1 VYLKTLEM
9 VGFKSFAEKTRLAFE
24 PGMIAIV
31 GPNGCGKSNVS
42 DAIRWVLGEQSAKA
56 LRGSRM
62 EDCIFNGTQN
72 RKPLGMAEVSI
83 TFADCEKTLTTEFN
97 EVTITRRV
105 FRSGEG
111 QYFINK
117 KGCRLR
123 DVQRLFMDT
132 GIGTSSYSFM
142 AQGRIDQILSSR
154 PEDRRSIFEEA
165 SGITKFK
172 ADKREAI
179 RKLEH
184 TEANLLRLAD
194 VIREVKRQIGS
205 LQRQAGKARRY
216 KTLRDE
222 LKGLDLFASRSRLH
236 DDNRLLSALRDKIA
250 GLNRQASTAHDDV
263 EVFEKHNEQSRAEI
277 AEVEREI
284 NRIVEAGMQ
293 AQSQLDRA
301 RDLIQINRQRI
312 EEYENWTERDS
323 REVDQITE
331 QIEARLITEAEL
343 TTQLTQVDIQWS
355 EADRVLKE
363 AAGRFAAHQ
372 TETDS
377 SRQRVQKLREESVE
391 IEGLVS
397 RLQNQLIDIEN
408 RERATMIQ
416 REKLLAE
423 KTRLEQ
429 AVQQGAARVSRVQQA
444 IATQTGEVDA
454 LAKTLAEHEEARQ
467 QAEQGAKALQQQRGE
482 IHSRIA
488 GAQARVDL
496 LTDSREAEADFPA
509 GARMLLD
516 PDTELTIQRELIMGP
531 LANGLSFDDDYTAA
545 IQVALRAQ
553 LDAVVVRDGAT
564 AEQVMTQLSERR
576 GGAARLLRLDATA
589 SSTTTLP
596 APALLDHVTCPDDWR
611 PLLTGLLGHVGVV
624 ETPADIPANLAPY
637 QIVVT
642 KTGVLVAGDGR
653 VELWSQEGV
662 AGNPLAR
669 QHAIEQ
675 TEEAIATDQTKLA
688 DVEVALTGAAE
699 RTAALQEAIAT
710 TRRALEEKRRALAH
724 HEGECHTVAD
734 EAKQTQQRFE
744 TVTTELDELVKNTT
758 SWEDER
764 AATVGKQADVRAR
777 REELTVAIGAQARDL
792 QEMETRNQVIQSE
805 LTEKRIAAAGFQ
817 QSKEH
822 LLSQHGAV
830 VTRLQELKTAL
841 QGRTQGLENYQA
853 NIVKLQ
859 EAILQA
865 ESQTEDLSAATT
877 SHAARAEEKRTIR
890 NTQAAAMA
898 DEESKL
904 AAKRTELEKVVE
916 QRSKLEVKS
925 AEEGMRHQNMV
936 DRVTSDYAMSL
947 DEVMEHQDPE
957 WEEGA
962 PAIEQAE
969 TRVADLRS
977 KLEAMGPVNL
987 VAIEEYQ
994 ELEERYVFLTTQEA
1008 DLTSA
1013 KSQLLDMIREINK
1026 TTSELFRSTFEQ
1038 ANANFQAMF
1047 TQLFNG
1053 GNAKLVL
1060 VNEEDVLECGIEIIA
1075 RPPGKRLQNVTL
1087 LSGGERTMTAV
1098 ALLFAIYMIK
1108 PSPFCLLDELDA
1120 PLDDSNIGRFCR
1132 VVQGFTKNSQ
1142 FVIIT
1147 HNRQTIAVSDVIYG
1161 VTMPERGV
1169 SRIVSMK
1176 FRNAKGGVM
1185 TTADDAAP
1193 AESAIAPPP
1202 PRRRKQQ
1209 SKPSATNPTDQTD
1222 PTDPTE
1228 LSDAATNTEPQQEN

>member
-1 VYLKTLEM
+1 MYLKTLEM

-83 TFADCEKTLTTEFN
+83 TFADCEQTLTTEFN

-222 LKGLDLFASRSRLH
+222 LKGLDLFASRSRLR
-236 DDNRLLSALRDKIA
+236 DDSRLLSELRDKVA
-250 GLNRQASTAHDDV
+250 ELSRKASTAHDDV
-263 EVFEKHNEQSRAEI
+263 EVFEKHNEQNRAAI

-284 NRIVEAGMQ
+284 SRIVEAGMQ

-323 REVDQITE
+323 REAEQITE
-331 QIEARLITEAEL
+331 QIAARTISETEL
-343 TTQLTQVDIQWS
+343 TAQLTQVDTQWS

-363 AAGRFAAHQ
+363 AAGRFATHQ
-372 TETDS
+372 TETDR

-408 RERATMIQ
+408 RERSTVIQ

-423 KTRLEQ
+423 QTRLQQASEQ
-429 AVQQGAARVSRVQQA
+429 GQTRVSRIKEA
-444 IATQTGEVDA
+444 IAAQTSEVDT
-454 LAKTLAEHEEARQ
+454 LARTLAEHDEARL
-467 QAEQGAKALQQQRGE
+467 QAEQGAKALQQQRAE
-482 IHSRIA
+482 IQSRIA
-488 GAQARVDL
+488 GAKARLDL

-509 GARMLLD
+509 GARLLLD
-516 PDTELTIQRELIMGP
+516 PAGPLAVDRDLIMGP
-531 LANGLSFDDDYTAA
+531 LASGLSFDDDYTAA
-545 IQVALRAQ
+545 IEVALRAQ
-553 LDAVVVRDGAT
+553 LDAVVVRDGTT
-564 AEQVMTQLSERR
+564 AEQVIADLHAQR
-576 GGAARLLRLDATA
+576 GGAARLLRLDRPAPA
-589 SSTTTLP
+589 AGAALP
-596 APALLDHVTCPDDWR
+596 APALLDHVTCPDEWR
-611 PLLTGLLGHVGVV
+611 PLLTALLGQVGVV
-624 ETPADIPANLAPY
+624 ATLEDVPRDLQAD

-642 KTGVLVAGDGR
+642 KTGVMVAGDGR

-675 TEEAIATDQTKLA
+675 TAAAIDTEQTQLSQT
-688 DVEVALTGAAE
+688 EVALTAAAE
-699 RTAALQEAIAT
+699 RTTELQGAIRT
-710 TRRALEEKRRALAH
+710 TRHELEEKRRALAH

-734 EAKQTQQRFE
+734 EAKQTLQRFE
-744 TVTTELDELVKNTT
+744 TVTAELADLIKNST
-758 SWEDER
+758 SWEGER
-764 AATVGKQADVRAR
+764 ASAVAKQTDARSR
-777 REELTVAIGAQARDL
+777 REDLTVAIAAQAREL
-792 QEMETRNQVIQSE
+792 QEMEARNQVIQSE
-805 LTEKRIAAAGFQ
+805 LTEKRIAAAGFE

-822 LLSQHGAV
+822 LRSQHAAIV
-830 VTRLQELKTAL
+830 ARLQELQAAL
-841 QGRTQGLENYQA
+841 QGRNQGLENYQA

-865 ESQTEDLSAATT
+865 ESQTEDLAAATK
-877 SHAARAEEKRTIR
+877 SHAARAEEKRTVR

-904 AAKRTELEKVVE
+904 AAKRTELEAVVA
-916 QRSKLEVKS
+916 QRSKLEVRL

-936 DRVTSDYAMSL
+936 DRVTGDYAMTL
-947 DEVMEHQDPE
+947 DEVMEVQDPA
-957 WEEGA
+957 WEEDE
-962 PAIEQAE
+962 PSITQAE
-969 TRVADLRS
+969 ARVAELRD

-994 ELEERYVFLTTQEA
+994 ELEERFVFLTTQEN
-1008 DLTSA
+1008 DLTKA

-1161 VTMPERGV
+1161 VTMPERGI

-1176 FRNAKGGVM
+1176 FRDAKGGIV
-1185 TTADDAAP
+1185 TTADDGAP
-1193 AESAIAPPP
+1193 VEEAIAPPP
-1202 PRRRKQQ
+1202 PRRMKKQ
-1209 SKPSATNPTDQTD
+1209 SKPSGSGPTNQTDQTNQ
-1222 PTDPTE
+1222 TD
-1228 LSDAATNTEPQQEN
+1228 

>member
-1 VYLKTLEM
+1 MYLKILEM

-56 LRGSRM
+56 LRGTRM

-83 TFADCEKTLTTEFN
+83 TFADCEQTLSTEFN

-222 LKGLDLFASRSRLH
+222 LKDLDLFASRIRLRE
-236 DDNRLLSALRDKIA
+236 DNRSLSELRDKIA
-250 GLNRQASTAHDDV
+250 GLNRGASTAHDDV
-263 EVFEKHNEQSRAEI
+263 EVYEKHNEQNRAAIAEI
-277 AEVEREI
+277 EQEI
-284 NRIVEAGMQ
+284 SRIVEAGMQ

-301 RDLIQINRQRI
+301 CDLIQINRQRI
-312 EEYENWTERDS
+312 EEYQNWTERDS
-323 REVDQITE
+323 REAEQIVE
-331 QIEARLITEAEL
+331 QIETRVVTEAEM
-343 TTQLTQVDIQWS
+343 TTQLTQVDAQWS
-355 EADRVLKE
+355 EADLVLKE
-363 AAGRFAAHQ
+363 AAGRFATHQ
-372 TETDS
+372 TETDR
-377 SRQRVQKLREESVE
+377 SRQRMQKLREESVE

-408 RERATMIQ
+408 RERATVIQ
-416 REKLLAE
+416 REKLLGE
-423 KTRLEQ
+423 KVRLSQTTEKSRE
-429 AVQQGAARVSRVQQA
+429 RVSRVQQA
-444 IATQTGEVDA
+444 IATLTKEVDA
-454 LAKTLAEHEEARQ
+454 LAQSLAGHEENRE
-467 QAEQGAKALQQQRGE
+467 QAEQGLKALQQKRSDIQ
-482 IHSRIA
+482 SRIA
-488 GAQARVDL
+488 GANARVDL

-509 GARMLLD
+509 GARLLLD
-516 PDTELTIQRELIMGP
+516 AGGELSIAPELVMGP
-531 LANGLSFDDDYTAA
+531 LAQGLSFNDDYTAA
-545 IQVALRAQ
+545 IEVALRAQ
-553 LDAVVVRDGAT
+553 LDAIVVRDGAT
-564 AEQVMTQLSERR
+564 AEQVVAQLGERR
-576 GGAARLLRLDATA
+576 GGAARLLHLDTTPAADPSA
-589 SSTTTLP
+589 SELP
-596 APALLDHVTCPDDWR
+596 APPLLDQVTCPDEWR
-611 PLLTGLLGHVGVV
+611 PLLTGLLGRVAVVDAVG
-624 ETPADIPANLAPY
+624 DIPANLQAD

-653 VELWSQEGV
+653 VEVWSQDGV

-675 TEEAIATDQTKLA
+675 TNSAIATEQASLG
-688 DVEVALTGAAE
+688 DVELAMASATE
-699 RTAALQEAIAT
+699 RIGELQQAIAG
-710 TRRALEEKRRALAH
+710 TRRSLEEKRRELAH

-744 TVTTELDELVKNTT
+744 TVSQELEALVTNTT
-758 SWEDER
+758 SWEEER
-764 AATVGKQADVRAR
+764 TGTVARQSEVRTR
-777 REELTVAIGAQARDL
+777 REELTIATSDQAREL
-792 QEMETRNQVIQSE
+792 QEMEARSQEIQSE
-805 LTEKRIAAAGFQ
+805 LTEKRIAAASFR

-822 LLSQHGAV
+822 LKSQHAAV
-830 VTRLQELKTAL
+830 VTRLSELKTAL
-841 QGRTQGLENYQA
+841 QGRNQGLESYQA
-853 NIVKLQ
+853 NIIKLQ

-865 ESQTEDLSAATT
+865 ESQTGDLAAAVK
-877 SHAARAEEKRTIR
+877 SHAARAEEQRTVR
-890 NTQAAAMA
+890 NKQAAVMA
-898 DEESKL
+898 EEESKL
-904 AAKRTELEKVVE
+904 SAKRAELETLVA
-916 QRSKLEVKS
+916 QRSKLEVRA
-925 AEEGMRHQNMV
+925 AEESMRHQNMV
-936 DRVTSDYAMSL
+936 TRITGDYAMTL

-957 WEEGA
+957 WEESA
-962 PAIEQAE
+962 PAVESAE
-969 TRVADLRS
+969 TRVGELRS
-977 KLEAMGPVNL
+977 QLEAMGPVNL
-987 VAIEEYQ
+987 VATEEYQ
-994 ELEERYVFLTTQEA
+994 ELEERYVFLTTQES
-1008 DLTSA
+1008 DLTKA
-1013 KSQLLDMIREINK
+1013 KSQLMDMIREINK

-1176 FRNAKGGVM
+1176 FRDAKGGVA

-1202 PRRRKQQ
+1202 PRRRKQP
-1209 SKPSATNPTDQTD
+1209 SKPATTNPTDQTE
-1222 PTDPTE
+1222 P
-1228 LSDAATNTEPQQEN
+1228 SDAPTNTEPQQEN